1 MPGPYLVDVVCSAGK
16 WKKKPRRAISGL
28 VRVVQPPLCNIEIV
42 GFNLSLFLFFVPEE
56 NNVVCDHNNLWMY
69 FARGAWI
76 YLDRAPSLHP
86 GFFFKKKGK
95 IHAIRNQELFHFVA
109 RDLSSFQLKISGRSN
124 IYAHRE
130 SKKTQDLSRGLL
142 SSLTVAGYLK
152 PGVCQESLDLNSN
165 ITIAAILLLMI
176 PFIKLFFQGF
186 EIT

>member
-56 NNVVCDHNNLWMY
+56 NNVVFDHNNLWMY

>member
-1 MPGPYLVDVVCSAGK
+1 MPGPFLVDVVCSAGK

-109 RDLSSFQLKISGRSN
+109 RDLRSFQLKISGRSN

>member
-1 MPGPYLVDVVCSAGK
+1 
-16 WKKKPRRAISGL
+16 
-28 VRVVQPPLCNIEIV
+28 
-42 GFNLSLFLFFVPEE
+42 
-56 NNVVCDHNNLWMY
+56 
-69 FARGAWI
+69 
-76 YLDRAPSLHP
+76 
-86 GFFFKKKGK
+86 
-95 IHAIRNQELFHFVA
+95 VA

-142 SSLTVAGYLK
+142 SSSLTVAGYLK

>member
-1 MPGPYLVDVVCSAGK
+1 MNVFCSGC
-16 WKKKPRRAISGL
+16 L
-28 VRVVQPPLCNIEIV
+28 
-42 GFNLSLFLFFVPEE
+42 NLSRSSSISPP
-56 NNVVCDHNNLWMY
+56 
-69 FARGAWI
+69 R
-76 YLDRAPSLHP
+76 
-86 GFFFKKKGK
+86 FFFLKKKKGK